1 MKDRKRWAAAALCA
15 AAVLM
20 GVGLLVSIRRTRAA
34 ENALRAVQEN
44 ARQTALSCIDEVRW
58 QLEKA
63 QLSRDGQAYVRLL
76 SQVAAGAGTVE
87 QSLSLLPAEGEE
99 GRAAVKFAN
108 QLGDYAS
115 SLLAEGEKTGA
126 TEAQTR
132 VMQAMGD
139 TLEKLA
145 GVLRGRAGAA
155 DGAGGE
161 TNKASEKVIYPTLI
175 YDGPFSDGREE
186 KASAYLAAQPE
197 IDRERALDCARA
209 FLGAERVESLTA
221 GTDTRGSIPCYG
233 VTAQVDG
240 EEIQLAVTRR
250 GGKVLWMFPEHAA
263 YKSTLTVEKCRE
275 NALAFLE
282 SRGYP
287 DMESLYFQV
296 YNGLAVMNFAPRQ
309 GTVLLYPDQVKVQ
322 LRMDTGAVV
331 GFEARGYLTNHGARP
346 GLTPR
351 LTAEEAAEK
360 VSLRLENV
368 SAGRLCVIPRLTAE
382 RLCYEF
388 SGVYQGE
395 KYLVYVD
402 AESGEQAELLKVVE
416 TDRGLN
422 TV

>member
-1 MKDRKRWAAAALCA
+1 M
-15 AAVLM
+15 
-20 GVGLLVSIRRTRAA
+20 
-34 ENALRAVQEN
+34 
-44 ARQTALSCIDEVRW
+44 
-58 QLEKA
+58 
-63 QLSRDGQAYVRLL
+63 
-76 SQVAAGAGTVE
+76 
-87 QSLSLLPAEGEE
+87 
-99 GRAAVKFAN
+99 
-108 QLGDYAS
+108 
-115 SLLAEGEKTGA
+115 
-126 TEAQTR
+126 
-132 VMQAMGD
+132 
-139 TLEKLA
+139 
-145 GVLRGRAGAA
+145 
-155 DGAGGE
+155 
-161 TNKASEKVIYPTLI
+161 
-175 YDGPFSDGREE
+175 
-186 KASAYLAAQPE
+186 
-197 IDRERALDCARA
+197 
-209 FLGAERVESLTA
+209 ESLTA
-221 GTDTRGSIPCYG
+221 GTDTWGSIPCYG

-309 GTVLLYPDQVKVQ
+309 GTVLLYPDQVKMQ

-351 LTAEEAAEK
+351 LTAEEAAEN